1 MWSVALVCT
10 IHRDHCQVV
19 LVNFLWLLVVL
30 VRRAEK
36 VASHLWPPSQNL
48 SKWQVLTNVETQYK
62 AMSKREAWSWHLSP
76 TLQRLMQ
83 VTGGAVLPSLPHHC
97 PPTPPVS
104 AQSMIGSWSKYE
116 STLRKPPGQLGIHQS
131 FPTCLLRS
139 HRLLSRRS
147 PRSTSGS
154 YYFNGPQLGQAV
166 SSSTLLPL
174 I

>member
-76 TLQRLMQ
+76 TLQRLTQ
-83 VTGGAVLPSLPHHC
+83 VTGGALLPSVLHHC
-97 PPTPPVS
+97 PPTPP
-104 AQSMIGSWSKYE
+104 
-116 STLRKPPGQLGIHQS
+116 HQS
-131 FPTCLLRS
+131 VTNRDRKLIKILVNS
-139 HRLLSRRS
+139 EEA
-147 PRSTSGS
+147 PRTIGH
-154 YYFNGPQLGQAV
+154 
-166 SSSTLLPL
+166 SSVIPHVPAQIPPPSV
-174 I
+174 